1 MSIVINKHN
10 LVFIFLLIGLLSFGQ
25 QKESDRLRKQQ
36 KQLTDKISFTEN
48 LLKSNSDKKSNLTN
62 TIGLINTKIKYR
74 QELLNNIN
82 LQQKQ
87 LNTDIISLNKEI
99 IDLEQKLNALILSYK
114 NMVKLAYKYRDN
126 GSSILFILSSN
137 SFNQANKR
145 IEYLEQIT
153 KFRADQIRRIKL
165 LKKQLLDRISQLNTK
180 KIEQEELVKGK
191 EREKQNYVYDLQK
204 QRSFISSINDKTQQ
218 LQDELTQQKKKSKEI
233 RRAIDK
239 AINKEIL
246 AERERVKKKPKT
258 VKETKEVTLNN
269 TGFLANKGRL
279 PWPVSK
285 GEVSR
290 GYGKQPH
297 AVHAG
302 VFTYNNGVDILTVK
316 GSTVRSVYKGTVSS
330 VLIIPGAG
338 KAVIIAHGNYRTI
351 YSNLQESY
359 VQKGDKVESKDEI
372 GSLLIN
378 ANGTMSQVHFEIRQ
392 ITTDGQIK
400 NLNPSY
406 WLYK

>member
-1 MSIVINKHN
+1 MSIVINKHI
-10 LVFIFLLIGLLSFGQ
+10 LVLIFLLLGLLSYSQ
-25 QKESDRLRKQQ
+25 QKESDRLIKQQ
-36 KQLTDKISFTEN
+36 KELKDKISFTEN

-62 TIGLINTKIKYR
+62 TVSLINTKIKYR

-82 LQQKQ
+82 LQQKE
-87 LNTDIISLNKEI
+87 LNSDIISLNKEI
-99 IDLEQKLNALILSYK
+99 VDLEHKLNALILSYK

-126 GSSILFILSSN
+126 SSSILFILSSS

-145 IEYLEQIT
+145 IEYLDQIT

-165 LKKQLLDRISQLNTK
+165 IKQQLIERSELLNFK
-180 KIEQEELVKGK
+180 KIKQEKLVKGK
-191 EREKQNYVYDLQK
+191 EKEKQNYIYDLQK
-204 QRSFISSINDKTQQ
+204 QKSFITSINDKNQQ
-218 LQDELTQQKKKSKEI
+218 LQDELDQQKKKSKEI
-233 RRAIDK
+233 SRAIDK

-246 AERERVKKKPKT
+246 AERERLKKKPKT
-258 VKETKEVTLNN
+258 IKETKEVKLNN

-351 YSNLQESY
+351 YSNLQNAY
-359 VQKGDKVESKDEI
+359 VKKGDKVESKDEI

-378 ANGTMSQVHFEIRQ
+378 ANGTVSQVHFEIRQ

-406 WLYK
+406 WLFK

>member
-1 MSIVINKHN
+1 MSIVMNKHI
-10 LVFIFLLIGLLSFGQ
+10 LLLGFLFIGMLSFGQ
-25 QKESDRLRKQQ
+25 QKESDRLKKQQ

-48 LLKSNSDKKSNLTN
+48 LLKSNADKKSNLTN

-82 LQQKQ
+82 LQQKE
-87 LNTDIISLNKEI
+87 LNNDIISLKSEI
-99 IDLEQKLNALILSYK
+99 VDLEQKLKVLILSYK
-114 NMVKLAYKYRDN
+114 NMIKLVYKYRDN
-126 GSSILFILSSN
+126 SSSILFILSSS

-145 IEYLEQIT
+145 MEYLDQIT
-153 KFRADQIRRIKL
+153 KFRADQIRRIKVTKQKL
-165 LKKQLLDRISQLNTK
+165 LESIELLNIKQQK
-180 KIEQEELVKGK
+180 QIELIKGK
-191 EREKQNYVYDLQK
+191 EKEKQNYLYDLQK
-204 QRSFISSINDKTQQ
+204 QKTFISSINDKNQQ
-218 LQDELTQQKKKSKEI
+218 LQDELDQQRKKAKAIS
-233 RRAIDK
+233 RAIDK

-246 AERERVKKKPKT
+246 AERERLKKIPKT
-258 VKETKEVTLNN
+258 VKETKEVKLNN
-269 TGFLANKGRL
+269 SGFLSNKGRL

-297 AVHAG
+297 AVHVG
-302 VFTYNNGVDILTVK
+302 VYTYNNGVDILTVK
-316 GSTVRSVYKGTVSS
+316 GSSVRSVYNGTVSS
-330 VLIIPGAG
+330 VILIPGAG

-359 VQKGDKVESKDEI
+359 VKKGDKITSKQEI
-372 GSLLIN
+372 GSLLVN
-378 ANGTMSQVHFEIRQ
+378 SDGTMSQVHFEIRQ

-406 WLYK
+406 WLFK

>member
-1 MSIVINKHN
+1 MSIVINKHT
-10 LVFIFLLIGLLSFGQ
+10 LVFIFLIIGIFSFGQ
-25 QKESDRLRKQQ
+25 QRESDRLKKQQ
-36 KQLTDKISFTEN
+36 KQLNDKISFTEN

-62 TIGLINTKIKYR
+62 TIGLINSKIKYR
-74 QELLNNIN
+74 QELLNNIT

-87 LNTDIISLNKEI
+87 LNADIISLKKDI
-99 IDLEQKLNALILSYK
+99 VDLEQKLKVLIQSYQ

-126 GSSILFILSSN
+126 ASSILFILSSS

-145 IEYLEQIT
+145 IEYLDQIT

-165 LKKQLLDRISQLNTK
+165 IKQQLLERIELLNEKKTIQDQLV
-180 KIEQEELVKGK
+180 QGK
-191 EREKQNYVYDLQK
+191 EKEKENYVLDLQK
-204 QRSFISSINDKTQQ
+204 QKSFITSINDKNQQ
-218 LQDELTQQKKKSKEI
+218 LQDELNQQKKKSKEI
-233 RRAIDK
+233 RQAIDK

-246 AERERVKKKPKT
+246 AERERAKKKPKT
-258 VKETKEVTLNN
+258 VKETKEVKLNN
-269 TGFLANKGRL
+269 TGFLSNKGRL

-316 GSTVRSVYKGTVSS
+316 GSSVRSVYSGTVSS

-351 YSNLQESY
+351 YSNLQNAY
-359 VQKGDKVESKDEI
+359 VKKGDKIESKDEI

-378 ANGTMSQVHFEIRQ
+378 NDGTMSQVHFEIRQ

-406 WLYK
+406 WLVK

>member
-1 MSIVINKHN
+1 MSIVINKHIVV
-10 LVFIFLLIGLLSFGQ
+10 LVFLIIGVFSFGQ

-36 KQLTDKISFTEN
+36 KQLNDKITFTEN

-62 TIGLINTKIKYR
+62 TIGLINSKIRYR

-87 LNTDIISLNKEI
+87 LNTDIISLKKEI
-99 IDLEQKLNALILSYK
+99 LDLQLKLNALILSYK

-126 GSSILFILSSN
+126 TSSILFILSSS

-145 IEYLEQIT
+145 IEYLDQIT

-165 LKKQLLDRISQLNTK
+165 IKQQLIERIELLNAK
-180 KIEQEELVKGK
+180 KIKQDELVKGK
-191 EREKQNYVYDLQK
+191 EKEKQNYVSDLQK
-204 QRSFISSINDKTQQ
+204 QKLFISSIDDKNQQ
-218 LQDELTQQKKKSKEI
+218 LEDELNQQKKKSKEI
-233 RRAIDK
+233 RLAIDK

-246 AERERVKKKPKT
+246 AERERIKKKPKT
-258 VKETKEVTLNN
+258 VKETKEVKLNN
-269 TGFLANKGRL
+269 TGFLSNKGRL

-316 GSTVRSVYKGTVSS
+316 GSSVRSVYEGTVSS
-330 VLIIPGAG
+330 VLLIPGAG

-359 VQKGDKVESKDEI
+359 VQKGDKITSKQEI

-378 ANGTMSQVHFEIRQ
+378 ADGTMSQVHFEIRQ

-406 WLYK
+406 WLFK

>member
-1 MSIVINKHN
+1 MSIVTNKHI
-10 LVFIFLLIGLLSFGQ
+10 LLFLFLIIGAFSFGQ
-25 QKESDRLRKQQ
+25 QKESDRLKQQQ
-36 KQLTDKISFTEN
+36 KQLKDKISFTEN
-48 LLKSNSDKKSNLTN
+48 LLKANTDKKSNLTN
-62 TIGLINTKIKYR
+62 TIGLINNKIKYR
-74 QELLNNIN
+74 QELLNTISQ
-82 LQQKQ
+82 QQKQ
-87 LNTDIISLNKEI
+87 LNSDIISLKKEI
-99 IDLEQKLNALILSYK
+99 ATLEQKLKALILSYK
-114 NMVKLAYKYRDN
+114 NMIKLAYKYRDN
-126 GSSILFILSSN
+126 TSSILFILSSKN
-137 SFNQANKR
+137 FNQANKR
-145 IEYLEQIT
+145 IEYLDQIT

-165 LKKQLLDRISQLNTK
+165 IQVQLTERIELLNEK
-180 KIEQEELVKGK
+180 KIKQDELVKGK
-191 EREKQNYVYDLQK
+191 QQEKENYVQDLQK
-204 QRSFISSINDKTQQ
+204 QKRFINSINDKTLQ
-218 LQDELTQQKKKSKEI
+218 LQKELEDQKEKSRAI
-233 RRAIDK
+233 RLAIDK

-246 AERERVKKKPKT
+246 AERKRNAKKPKT
-258 VKETKEVTLNN
+258 VKEVKEVKLNN
-269 TGFLANKGRL
+269 TGFLSNKGRL

-316 GSTVRSVYKGTVSS
+316 GSSVRAVYKGKVSS
-330 VLIIPGAG
+330 VLLIPGAG

-359 VQKGDKVESKDEI
+359 VQKGDIIDSKQEI

-378 ANGTMSQVHFEIRQ
+378 SDGTMSQVHFEIRQ
-392 ITTDGQIK
+392 ITADGQIK